1 MPAPRK
7 YPDELRERAVR
18 EVQTSGRPVAHVA
31 KDLGIHKEALRGWVR
46 QAEAD
51 KGDRPDLLTTA
62 ERAELGQLRKE
73 IAELRGANEIL
84 KAASVFFAK
93 GARPAPHEADAVINH
108 LRDDFGVEPVCREL
122 DLSVSAYNARRRR
135 PKSARRQRDEQ
146 LVEHI
151 RRIYDASGE
160 TYGARR
166 IHRQLRREGIITAR
180 CTIERLMR
188 EDGLEGVIRGQRR
201 RTTIPEP
208 SAPRPPDLVSR
219 RFTASR
225 PNELWVAD
233 LTYIRTWSGWAYV
246 AFVLDVYSRMIVG
259 WQLATHMRTDLPLDA
274 LEMALWRRGIKK
286 CSGLIHHSDRGS
298 QYVSIRYGERLIEAG
313 ATASVGSVADSYD
326 NAMAEALNGSFKAEL
341 IEHQGPWRDADQV
354 ERAVVQW
361 VGWYNTERL
370 HSALDYLPPEEF
382 ETQHYRSQAATNTA

>member
-73 IAELRGANEIL
+73 IAELRRANEIL
-84 KAASVFFAK
+84 KAASVFFRE

-122 DLSVSAYNARRRR
+122 DLSVSAFNARRRR

-146 LVEHI
+146 LIEHI
-151 RRIYDASGE
+151 RRIHDASGE

-166 IHRQLRREGIITAR
+166 IHRQLRREGITTAR

-188 EDGLEGVIRGQRR
+188 EDGLVGVIRGQRR

-208 SAPRPPDLVSR
+208 TAPRPPDLVNR

-225 PNELWVAD
+225 PNQLWVAD
-233 LTYIRTWSGWAYV
+233 LTYIRTWSGWVYV

-274 LEMALWRRGIKK
+274 LEMALWRRGIKRG
-286 CSGLIHHSDRGS
+286 SGLIHHSDRGS

-326 NAMAEALNGSFKAEL
+326 NAMAEALNVSFKAEL
-341 IEHQGPWRDADQV
+341 IEHQGPWRDVDQV

-382 ETQHYRSQAATNTA
+382 EAQHHRSQVAPNAA